1 MKSFIVTLFLILLF
15 VVGYLSDDWWL
26 GMFSH
31 IANGFFMSF
40 IGYTFV
46 YVICG
51 MLDGD
56 GKSLFPWVAG
66 IFDVLL
72 IFDVYIFLF
81 LK

>member
-1 MKSFIVTLFLILLF
+1 MKSFIVTLFIILLF
-15 VVGYLSDDWWL
+15 VSGYLSDDG

-31 IANGFFMSF
+31 IVTGLF
-40 IGYTFV
+40 ISYSGYIIV
-46 YVICG
+46 GVICY
-51 MLDGD
+51 MLDED
-56 GKSLFPWVAG
+56 GELFLWVAG

>member
-1 MKSFIVTLFLILLF
+1 MKIFIARLFFILLF
-15 VVGYLSDDWWL
+15 VCGYITDTGG

-31 IANGFFMSF
+31 IVTGFFMSV

-56 GKSLFPWVAG
+56 GESLFPWVAG
-66 IFDVLL
+66 IFNVLL

>member
-1 MKSFIVTLFLILLF
+1 MKVFIVRLFLILLF
-15 VVGYLSDDWWL
+15 VCGYITDIGSI
-26 GMFSH
+26 FSH
-31 IANGFFMSF
+31 IANGFFMSV

-56 GKSLFPWVAG
+56 GESLFPWVAG
-66 IFDVLL
+66 ILNVLL
-72 IFDVYIFLF
+72 IFDIYIFLF

>member
-1 MKSFIVTLFLILLF
+1 MNAFIVTLFLILLF
-15 VVGYLSDDWWL
+15 VSGYLSDTGV

-31 IANGFFMSF
+31 IANSFVMSF

-56 GKSLFPWVAG
+56 GESLFPWVAG
-66 IFDVLL
+66 IFNVLL

-81 LK
+81 LE

>member
-1 MKSFIVTLFLILLF
+1 MKLFIARLFLILLF
-15 VVGYLSDDWWL
+15 VCGYLSDTG

-31 IANGFFMSF
+31 IATGFFMSY

-46 YVICG
+46 YAICY
-51 MLDGD
+51 MLDDD
-56 GKSLFPWVAG
+56 GETLFPWVAG
-66 IFDVLL
+66 IFNVLL